1 MVSIFHSYVL
11 YREINGVG
19 ILEYFQTYNFYAGL
33 DIIFSVIIFYII
45 FSPEKKK
52 RTGVVVVR

>member
-1 MVSIFHSYVL
+1 VL

-45 FSPEKKK
+45 FSPEKKE